1 MSTQSNTPSFY
12 IPFVFTQ
19 TTDEKIKTVMEV
31 AYEFGKVK
39 YIDRVLKVDA
49 DGKPHYSL
57 YIHFETFNYDER
69 TEKFLKHAAD
79 KNDPPRLYYD
89 YGKSGYWKVM
99 INTQVGKH
107 TEMRVK
113 IDYDAEP
120 EPTRP
125 AQVSQLSIALGLT
138 QPYLTQEWFN
148 DNGVFPVM
156 SLNPSAETFVPME
169 SAPCLQSPCLTAW
182 INDNNDDGV
191 FPVMSLNPSAE
202 TFVPMESA
210 PCLQSPC
217 LTAWI
222 NDNNDDGEF
231 PVMSLN
237 PSTETFVP
245 MESAPCLPEIPKPQL
260 NRPVKPML
268 PRVIWNKTQ
277 QFKSVN
283 FTVLHD
289 SISLDENENSSL
301 FQELLLCSRTKYTAT
316 KMVKKLVDDDYES
329 SSESANTDDYESGTA
344 EIVNDAQ
351 YEDENDEEKK
361 DEDHLS
367 EITFES

>member
-182 INDNNDDGV
+182 INDNNDDG
-191 FPVMSLNPSAE
+191 
-202 TFVPMESA
+202 
-210 PCLQSPC
+210 
-217 LTAWI
+217 
-222 NDNNDDGEF
+222 EF